1 MNDKK
6 IYEEYENAALGVA
19 VSDMLELLGRQYEAE
34 AKLLDDVTPS
44 PEAEAEFEKALD
56 REYRKGIMRSFG
68 KSVLKGSKYLLT
80 ACAAVIVVFA
90 VSVVSV
96 DAFRLRF
103 IQWLTNISGGYNTL
117 STDGGVSS
125 DVSFPQFI
133 PDNYKLDSYDSD
145 PNIVTYRYS
154 SESDTYICINKHI
167 GQITLN
173 HDNEDI
179 SEYTEIID
187 GQQVYYVS
195 QKSDTIS
202 IVWAAENS
210 TYSIFTNDLS
220 ISIDVLVKIAKSL
233 E

>member
-6 IYEEYENAALGVA
+6 IYEEYENAALGMA

-44 PEAEAEFEKALD
+44 PEAEAEFEKALN

-133 PDNYKLDSYDSD
+133 PDNYTLNSYEYST
-145 PNIVTYRYS
+145 NIVTYRYL
-154 SESDTYICINKHI
+154 SDADNYLCINKYA
-167 GQITLN
+167 GQTSLN
-173 HDNEDI
+173 HDNENI

-187 GQQVYYVS
+187 GQQVYY
-195 QKSDTIS
+195 IS
-202 IVWAAENS
+202 IKNNTVSFIWATDNS
-210 TYSIFTNDLS
+210 TYSIFTNDLLLS
-220 ISIDVLVKIAKSL
+220 NDILVKIAKSL
-233 E
+233 N

>member
-6 IYEEYENAALGVA
+6 LYEEYENAALGMA
-19 VSDMLELLGRQYEAE
+19 VSDMLELLGRQYEDE

-44 PEAEAEFEKALD
+44 PEAEAEFQKALN
-56 REYRKGIMRSFG
+56 REYRKSIIRSFG

-80 ACAAVIVVFA
+80 ACAAVIIVFA

-117 STDGGVSS
+117 STDDGVSS
-125 DVSFPQFI
+125 DTNFPQFI
-133 PDNYKLDSYDSD
+133 PDNYKLNSYEYST
-145 PNIVTYRYS
+145 NIVTYRYLS
-154 SESDTYICINKHI
+154 DSDTYICINKYT
-167 GQITLN
+167 GQTTLN
-173 HDNEDI
+173 HDNENI

-187 GQQVYYVS
+187 GQQVYY
-195 QKSDTIS
+195 IS
-202 IVWAAENS
+202 IKNNTVSVVWATDNS
-210 TYSIFTNDLS
+210 TYSIFTNDLRLS
-220 ISIDVLVKIAKSL
+220 NDILVKIAKSL

>member
-6 IYEEYENAALGVA
+6 IYEEYENAALGMA
-19 VSDMLELLGRQYEAE
+19 VSDMLELLGRQYEDE

-44 PEAEAEFEKALD
+44 PEAEAEFQKALN
-56 REYRKGIMRSFG
+56 REYHKSIMRSFG
-68 KSVLKGSKYLLT
+68 KSVLKSSKYLLT

-195 QKSDTIS
+195 QKSDTI
-202 IVWAAENS
+202 WQ
-210 TYSIFTNDLS
+210 F
-220 ISIDVLVKIAKSL
+220 
-233 E
+233 